1 MLLSN
6 TSRFV
11 GAIYPTVDSN
21 VLHCSSFV
29 SATDFVLQMI
39 PKNDGVWS
47 LAESYIDG
55 IPSNSRKFKSSKI
68 RRAKLYAW
76 LSTREMPS
84 RMGLAVTKGDLDFGG
99 KLTKQFAEWLTN
111 MFK

>member
-1 MLLSN
+1 MLDN
-6 TSRFV
+6 K
-11 GAIYPTVDSN
+11 
-21 VLHCSSFV
+21 SSGELE
-29 SATDFVLQMI
+29 DFVTKMI
-39 PKNDGVWS
+39 PEDDCIWP

-55 IPSNSRKFKSSKI
+55 IPQECQKFKRSKI

-84 RMGLAVTKGDLDFGG
+84 RMGLAVTKGDLDLGG
-99 KLTKQFAEWLTN
+99 IFTKQFADWLTN